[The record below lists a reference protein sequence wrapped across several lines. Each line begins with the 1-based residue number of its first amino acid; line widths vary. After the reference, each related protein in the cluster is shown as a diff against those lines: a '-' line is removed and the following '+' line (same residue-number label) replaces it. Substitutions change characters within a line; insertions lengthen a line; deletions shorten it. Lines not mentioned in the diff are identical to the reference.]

1 MIFTQLRVLINEER
15 WEPPFSLNGVSHLR
29 RDCWGSGVQMQ
40 AIFPPPFFLPLVIRL
55 TARSPRT
62 RVHAAEEITCDALL
76 CSQRDVDSAP
86 LTSTANDSRRIAGRG
101 IAQREDPRSGR
112 SPRYVAALV
121 PPHWHVKPIPRSTHS
136 AAGQCAAPFDG
147 TNTCSAG
154 AALKSG
160 PDTARRPSVAQRPQ
174 QRPAGARRLLTP
186 HDGATS
192 RPVRHH
198 AATPVSPVV
207 ASAPAS
213 PTPRHSPS
221 HPSRRRLAHRPSW
234 FTPGLRPVRPSPL
247 HPPRHRQGF
256 ASRPTRPPCQS
267 LVTSRPCRR
276 RLAPSPPHPP
286 SRRPSPL
293 RPIRRD
299 CSPSPSRRVYAGFT
313 GGSPLPYTPTAPLPC
328 PPPRLR
334 AQFASTPP
342 RVASTPTSPSPRQSP
357 PHAPRR
363 RPTPAL
369 ASASGSSAP
378 DSRSICLHAAP
389 LVSPSPHHSH
399 PCPPRCH
406 IAAPLASASGS
417 PL

>member
-1 MIFTQLRVLINEER
+1 MRRAQKHSYVTRS
-15 WEPPFSLNGVSHLR
+15 PPFK
-29 RDCWGSGVQMQ
+29 
-40 AIFPPPFFLPLVIRL
+40 P
-55 TARSPRT
+55 
-62 RVHAAEEITCDALL
+62 
-76 CSQRDVDSAP
+76 RDVGSAP
-86 LTSTANDSRRIAGRG
+86 LISTANDSRRIAGSG

-121 PPHWHVKPIPRSTHS
+121 PPHRHVKPIPCSTPCSTHS
-136 AAGQCAAPFDG
+136 AAGQCAAPFDCAK
-147 TNTCSAG
+147 TCSAG
-154 AALKSG
+154 AALKSV

-213 PTPRHSPS
+213 PSPRHSPS

-299 CSPSPSRRVYAGFT
+299 FPILASAPGLRLVRLHATSP
-313 GGSPLPYTPTAPLPC
+313 GSPGVRHSPPFPPYRRPALPLASAPGSPGLLPLHPHPLC
-328 PPPRLR
+328 

-342 RVASTPTSPSPRQSP
+342 
-357 PHAPRR
+357 
-363 RPTPAL
+363 
-369 ASASGSSAP
+369 
-378 DSRSICLHAAP
+378 
-389 LVSPSPHHSH
+389 
-399 PCPPRCH
+399 
-406 IAAPLASASGS
+406 
-417 PL
+417 